1 MPNRKK
7 PELQRKTHNMK
18 IRLDDI
24 QYSTIQMLAEETGMN
39 MTEYIRHQAVHGKVD
54 IHDHIVAD
62 FEKLDKLNREFSAI
76 GNNLNQLTKY
86 FNMGGLRSQAMT
98 EELTRCI
105 NAIMDMRKEVKE
117 LGGEYRGYAQTHRK

>member
-24 QYSTIQMLAEETGMN
+24 QYSTIQMLAEEAGMTI
-39 MTEYIRHQAVHGKVD
+39 TEYIRHQAVHGKVD
-54 IHDHIVAD
+54 IHYHIVAD

-117 LGGEYRGYAQTHRK
+117 LGGEYRGYTQTHRK

>member
-1 MPNRKK
+1 M
-7 PELQRKTHNMK
+7 T
-18 IRLDDI
+18 
-24 QYSTIQMLAEETGMN
+24 

-54 IHDHIVAD
+54 IHYHIVAD

-117 LGGEYRGYAQTHRK
+117 LGGEYRGYAQPFLSASA